1 MLQNLISFTILAG
14 LLTML
19 PGLDTAQVLRSV
31 TVGGIKNAYA
41 TVGGIFVGVWIW
53 GLAAALGISALLV
66 ASHLA
71 YTAVKWAGAAYL
83 IYLGLKML
91 WESRKISEESIQA
104 NMLTSG
110 QKSTLKRTFYRA
122 LAINLTNPKTG
133 VFYIAILPQFLPEE
147 FPAILGGLL
156 LSTIH
161 NFLALIW
168 FTMMIFG
175 ANFAKETLRNPRV
188 QKIIE
193 RTSGIALIGFGLRVA
208 VEKQ

>member
-31 TVGGIKNAYA
+31 TIGGVKTAYA
-41 TVGGIFVGVWIW
+41 TVVGIFVGVWIW

-91 WESRKISEESIQA
+91 WQSRHITKETVQSNIDSKNSIR
-104 NMLTSG
+104 
-110 QKSTLKRTFYRA
+110 KTFSRA
-122 LAINLTNPKTG
+122 LIINLTNPKTG

-147 FPAILGGLL
+147 FPAIIGGLL

-161 NFLALIW
+161 NLLALIW
-168 FTMMIFG
+168 FTMMIYG

-193 RTSGIALIGFGLRVA
+193 RLSGIALIGFGVRVA
-208 VEKQ
+208 FEK

>member
-31 TVGGIKNAYA
+31 TIGGVKTAYA
-41 TVGGIFVGVWIW
+41 TVVGIFVGVWIW
-53 GLAAALGISALLV
+53 GFAAALGISALLV

-91 WESRKISEESIQA
+91 WQSRHITKETVQSNIDSKNSIR
-104 NMLTSG
+104 
-110 QKSTLKRTFYRA
+110 KTFNRA
-122 LAINLTNPKTG
+122 LIINLTNPKTG

-147 FPAILGGLL
+147 FPAIIGGLL

-161 NFLALIW
+161 NLLALIW
-168 FTMMIFG
+168 FTMMIYG

-193 RTSGIALIGFGLRVA
+193 RLSGIALIGFGVRVA
-208 VEKQ
+208 FEK